1 MTGTVL
7 FTIATLVA
15 IGLLFAVVLYI
26 VAQKFKV
33 EEDPRIAVVESILPG
48 ANCGGCGKA
57 GCHAFAE
64 GVVKADGMDGFFC
77 PVGGNPVMSKVAEAL
92 GRAVEEKA
100 PMVAAMRCNGSLA
113 NRARTN
119 EYDGYASCK
128 VMAALYSGDTGCRYG
143 CLGKGDCEAACQF
156 DAIHVNP
163 TTGIA
168 EVNEDKCTA
177 CGSCVKACPKGILE
191 LRAKGFKN
199 RRVFVSCINRDKG
212 AITRKACSVG
222 CIGCGKCAKVCA
234 FGAITVENN
243 VAYIDFT
250 KCKMCRKCVEECPT
264 HAIHEVNFP
273 PKPPK
278 VEPKPVEKPHEEN
291 V

>member
-1 MTGTVL
+1 
-7 FTIATLVA
+7 
-15 IGLLFAVVLYI
+15 
-26 VAQKFKV
+26 
-33 EEDPRIAVVESILPG
+33 
-48 ANCGGCGKA
+48 
-57 GCHAFAE
+57 
-64 GVVKADGMDGFFC
+64 
-77 PVGGNPVMSKVAEAL
+77 MSRPPAKVAEAL

-100 PMVAAMRCNGSLA
+100 PMVAVMRCSGSLA

-119 EYDGYASCK
+119 VYDGYSSCK
-128 VMAALYSGDTGCRYG
+128 VMASLYAGDTGCKFG

-156 DAIHVNP
+156 DAIHVDP
-163 TTGIA
+163 EKGIA
-168 EVNEDKCTA
+168 VVDEDKCTA

-199 RRVFVSCINRDKG
+199 RRVFVSCINKDKG
-212 AITRKACSVG
+212 AVTRKACSVG
-222 CIGCGKCAKVCA
+222 CIGCGKCAKTCP

-250 KCKMCRKCVEECPT
+250 KCKMCRKCVEVCPT

-273 PKPPK
+273 PKPK
-278 VEPKPVEKPHEEN
+278 IEEKPNEEN